1 MNVASFFVF
10 MYLWTCFLFGLWYFY
25 NRTLAK
31 THDDSE
37 RCLGSFFASL
47 FMSWWYWPLMIFY
60 LIQEVREEKRKE
72 IETIKRRAG

>member
-31 THDDSE
+31 HMTIVNGV
-37 RCLGSFFASL
+37 LAAFASL